1 MGYERIYQYIWEDKM
16 RKGISIYTCD
26 IRGVNTENEAQ
37 PKIRAVK
44 YATK

>member
-1 MGYERIYQYIWEDKM
+1 M
-16 RKGISIYTCD
+16 RKGSSIYTCD